1 MGPQAE
7 SLQMITFKEQYDPF
21 HRQDLIDR
29 YVADGT
35 LVKAGD
41 YSDAGDYADGWAL
54 YRFGCGTAGGR

>member
-1 MGPQAE
+1 MF
-7 SLQMITFKEQYDPF
+7 IFKEQYDPF

-35 LVKAGD
+35 LVKARD